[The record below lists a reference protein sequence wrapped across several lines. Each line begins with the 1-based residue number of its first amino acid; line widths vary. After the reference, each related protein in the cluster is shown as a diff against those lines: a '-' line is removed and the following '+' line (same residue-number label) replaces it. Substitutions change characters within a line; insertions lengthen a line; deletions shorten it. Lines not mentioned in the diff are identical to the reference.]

1 MVLQLFQR
9 MSRRIII
16 KMLLL
21 QKITN
26 KLDDDNKNDNGVA
39 EVVDMC
45 QEQLRGEL
53 GYPVLDA
60 VVFPTTSSEQQ
71 QQDGESFQSIGIEHV
86 IQSYEEG
93 KKGNNH
99 LVEEGKKGN
108 NYYNRYCYV
117 EAVDWQ
123 IVCCGMACL
132 TMTHKLWI
140 HHHHE

>member
-9 MSRRIII
+9 MSRRRI

-45 QEQLRGEL
+45 REQLRGEL

-60 VVFPTTSSEQQ
+60 GLGLDQKSQ
-71 QQDGESFQSIGIEHV
+71 
-86 IQSYEEG
+86 EG
-93 KKGNNH
+93 
-99 LVEEGKKGN
+99 
-108 NYYNRYCYV
+108 
-117 EAVDWQ
+117 
-123 IVCCGMACL
+123 
-132 TMTHKLWI
+132 
-140 HHHHE
+140 

>member
-45 QEQLRGEL
+45 REQLRGEL

-86 IQSYEEG
+86 IQS
-93 KKGNNH
+93 H
-99 LVEEGKKGN
+99 EEGKKGN

-117 EAVDWQ
+117 EGVDWQ
-123 IVCCGMACL
+123 IVRCAMACL
-132 TMTHKLWI
+132 TMAHKLWI

>member
-93 KKGNNH
+93 KK
-99 LVEEGKKGN
+99 

-117 EAVDWQ
+117 EGVDWQ
-123 IVCCGMACL
+123 IVCFAMACL
-132 TMTHKLWI
+132 TMAHKLWI

>member
-9 MSRRIII
+9 MSRRRI

-45 QEQLRGEL
+45 REQLRGEL

-93 KKGNNH
+93 KK
-99 LVEEGKKGN
+99 

-117 EAVDWQ
+117 EGVDWQ
-123 IVCCGMACL
+123 IVCCAMACL
-132 TMTHKLWI
+132 TMAHKLWI